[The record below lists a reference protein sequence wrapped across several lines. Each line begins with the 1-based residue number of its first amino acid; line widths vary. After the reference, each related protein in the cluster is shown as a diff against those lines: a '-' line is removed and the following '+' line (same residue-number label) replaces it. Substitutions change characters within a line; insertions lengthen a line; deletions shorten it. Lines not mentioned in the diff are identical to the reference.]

1 MRCYD
6 LPKPCLLIMVGSL
19 VAHSAQ
25 RYKASALSAVSRRS
39 SLRPCTAR
47 PPAREGRRAGG
58 RSRFRHQEMNRI
70 QTRGN
75 VKQKK
80 VASIEQ
86 VPSQEATSCA
96 TVDHMQEVNIGE

>member
-1 MRCYD
+1 
-6 LPKPCLLIMVGSL
+6 
-19 VAHSAQ
+19 
-25 RYKASALSAVSRRS
+25 
-39 SLRPCTAR
+39 
-47 PPAREGRRAGG
+47 
-58 RSRFRHQEMNRI
+58 MNRI